1 MSLSEYEQRRL
12 KNLAENRR
20 ILGELGALNSPPKRW
35 TKPSISKLPT
45 AAASK
50 KRQSLISNNKNR
62 RQSNKPKPVSRSSD
76 AAGEPEAVQDA
87 DSDAVLARRLA
98 AELDEAPR
106 RSSRR
111 LEGRPAPQYIGQCDG
126 YGKDD
131 SGEENW
137 VPSSGRRGRGS
148 DDDDDEYDSKD
159 EDSDGEGGGSRRAR
173 RAAAAS
179 GSSVFDR
186 PKVAKNRPNIY
197 GAIAGVAVGTL
208 FETRIDACLAGL
220 HRPTVAGIHGGT
232 DGAYSIAL
240 SGGYEDDIDLGSHFT
255 YTGEGGR
262 DLKGTK
268 SNPKNLRTAPQTKD
282 QALSRNNAALV
293 RSAEN
298 GQSVRVIRGYKLRS
312 EFAPPEGYYR
322 YDGLY
327 RVEKWWYTTGMAGF
341 GVYKFAFK
349 RLPDQAPAPWEEAA
363 AEPVVYNFRTDYR
376 PVEEEPSA
384 AVATDADENTAVPP
398 TDNNATTNSSCV
410 QEEESSKKT
419 DEKRRG
425 RKKKSTSKT
434 NDAGLA
440 VPGGAPVEL
449 DYEAVLSGQID
460 VGGGTADCEA
470 DGKKKS
476 GQNDPNNDLE
486 PPATAAADGIAEK
499 KRRGGRKS
507 KAAATAAVPTEP
519 LPSQDSTS
527 NEKKLDVE
535 NVDPITISA
544 AAADQP
550 NKRRGRKSK
559 SVVEAAFVAPPPPP
573 PPPPPLE
580 EAEFVS
586 PPRKRSRFYFED

>member
-98 AELDEAPR
+98 AEFNEAPR

-148 DDDDDEYDSKD
+148 DDDDDEYDSED
-159 EDSDGEGGGSRRAR
+159 EDSDGE
-173 RAAAAS
+173 AAA
-179 GSSVFDR
+179 
-186 PKVAKNRPNIY
+186 VAEP
-197 GAIAGVAVGTL
+197 AEQPLPAVAAYST
-208 FETRIDACLAGL
+208 DPSGL

-298 GQSVRVIRGYKLRS
+298 GQPVRVIRGYKLRS

-376 PVEEEPSA
+376 PEEEEPSA

-486 PPATAAADGIAEK
+486 PPATVAADGIAEK

-559 SVVEAAFVAPPPPP
+559 SVVEAA
-573 PPPPPLE
+573 
-580 EAEFVS
+580 
-586 PPRKRSRFYFED
+586 